1 MATALKATTSPLSLL
16 CMEVHYELALCED
29 QSKSIVTSRDEL
41 KAALHCDYG
50 GLDKDSNASTITT
63 TTSSTISDASKDIG
77 LDRNRSLDH
86 IMLPYL
92 DVQEIRCLVYDTP
105 SDVEGQALQWIQLAQ
120 ESKFKPYITD
130 MTTKALYLLLDQ
142 LDREKEEESNSSNN
156 SNSSVGRRP
165 GAQRNAVGGID
176 FIGYLAGASLTI
188 CSFFLSLYLS
198 LSLPAFLPH
207 SLSSMLMSL
216 QCMILIS
223 THCIVTHNCLCAI

>member
-1 MATALKATTSPLSLL
+1 MYRGIKATDSLIHNIVILLIMFKVHGSLRSMATALKASSSPLSLL

-50 GLDKDSNASTITT
+50 GLDKENNAATAPSTT
-63 TTSSTISDASKDIG
+63 TTSSEASKDIG

-92 DVQEIRCLVYDTP
+92 DIQEIRCLVYDTP

-120 ESKFKPYITD
+120 ESNFKPFITD
-130 MTTKALYLLLDQ
+130 MITKALYLLLDQ
-142 LDREKEEESNSSNN
+142 LDREEESSS
-156 SNSSVGRRP
+156 SSVERP

-176 FIGYLAGASLTI
+176 YIGYLAGASI
-188 CSFFLSLYLS
+188 VVCSSS
-198 LSLPAFLPH
+198 LSIRPSILPCLSH
-207 SLSSMLMSL
+207 HCSSLLYRYK
-216 QCMILIS
+216 
-223 THCIVTHNCLCAI
+223 

>member
-1 MATALKATTSPLSLL
+1 MFKVHGSLRSMATALKASPSPLSLL

-50 GLDKDSNASTITT
+50 GLDKENNAATAPSTT
-63 TTSSTISDASKDIG
+63 TTSSEASKDIG

-92 DVQEIRCLVYDTP
+92 DLQEIRCLVYDTP

-120 ESKFKPYITD
+120 ESNFKPFIAD
-130 MTTKALYLLLDQ
+130 MITKALYLLLDQ
-142 LDREKEEESNSSNN
+142 LDREEESSS
-156 SNSSVGRRP
+156 SSVERP

-176 FIGYLAGASLTI
+176 YIGYLAGASI
-188 CSFFLSLYLS
+188 VVCSSS
-198 LSLPAFLPH
+198 LSIRPSILPCLSH
-207 SLSSMLMSL
+207 HCSSLLYRYK
-216 QCMILIS
+216 
-223 THCIVTHNCLCAI
+223 